1 MNIALIFDFKK
12 VPSLFSTKAIARLE
26 SLGKVTTHAD
36 SSDVANADIIITS
49 WGSPEIDKEI
59 LDRCPNLRLVAH
71 AAGSVKSVV
80 TEELWTRDVR
90 VTNAAKVLGM
100 GVAET
105 ALGFTI
111 CAVKNIF
118 ALNSG
123 IHGGGWDAGRENVRE
138 LYNLTVGVLGS
149 GWAGGHYIKL
159 LQNFNVRVLCYDPYM
174 SEEKAAA
181 LGCERATLEE
191 VLKNSDVVSIHAPA
205 IEATN
210 HMINAD
216 TLNLMKK
223 DAVLI
228 NTARG
233 TIIDERALYEHMAAG
248 NLRYACLDVFD
259 PEPPDADNPLRK
271 LSNCILTPHLAG
283 LVNNG
288 LQRIGMHVTEEI
300 ERFGCNEKLECEV
313 LRKNLE
319 TMA

>member
-1 MNIALIFDFKK
+1 MNIALLFDPKK
-12 VPSLFSTKAIARLE
+12 VPTLFSTEAIARLE
-26 SLGKVTTHAD
+26 ALGTVTTHAD
-36 SSDVANADIIITS
+36 SSDVKNADIIITS
-49 WGSPEIDKEI
+49 WGSPAIDKEI
-59 LDRCPNLRLVAH
+59 LNRCSNLRLVAH

-80 TEELWTRDVR
+80 TEELWTHDVR

-111 CAVKNIF
+111 CAIKNIF

-123 IHGGGWDAGRENVRE
+123 IHSGGWDGGREAVRE

-159 LQNFNVRVLCYDPYM
+159 LQNFDVHVLCYDPYL
-174 SEEKAAA
+174 SQEKAAA
-181 LGCERATLEE
+181 LGCEKATLEV
-191 VLKNSDVVSIHAPA
+191 VLKKSDVISIHAPA
-205 IEATN
+205 IDATN
-210 HMINAD
+210 HMINAE
-216 TLNLMKK
+216 TLKLMKK
-223 DAVLI
+223 NAVLI

-233 TIIDERALYEHMAAG
+233 TIIDEKALYEHMAAG

-259 PEPPDADNPLRK
+259 PEPPETGNPLRK

-288 LQRIGMHVTEEI
+288 LRRIGMHVTEEI
-300 ERFGCNEKLECEV
+300 ERFCRSEKLECEV
-313 LRKNLE
+313 LKKNLE

>member
-1 MNIALIFDFKK
+1 MKIAFIFDPKK
-12 VPSLFSTKAIARLE
+12 VPTLFSAEAVARLE
-26 SLGKVTTHAD
+26 ALGTVTTHTD
-36 SSDVANADIIITS
+36 SSDVKDADIIITS
-49 WGSPEIDKEI
+49 WGSPAIDKEI
-59 LDRCPNLRLVAH
+59 LERCPNLQLVAH

-111 CAVKNIF
+111 CAAKNIF

-123 IHGGGWDAGRENVRE
+123 IHSGGWDGGREAVRE
-138 LYNLTVGVLGS
+138 LYTLTVGVLGS
-149 GWAGGHYIKL
+149 GWAGGHYIRL
-159 LQNFNVRVLCYDPYM
+159 LQNFNVRVLCYDPYL
-174 SEEKAAA
+174 SAEKAAA
-181 LGCERATLEE
+181 LGCERASLEE
-191 VLKNSDVVSIHAPA
+191 VLKNSDIVSIHAPA

-210 HMINAD
+210 HMINAG
-216 TLNLMKK
+216 TLKWMKK

-233 TIIDERALYEHMAAG
+233 TIIDEKALYEHMAAG

-259 PEPPDADNPLRK
+259 PEPPEADNPLRK
-271 LSNCILTPHLAG
+271 LPNCILTPHLAG

-300 ERFGCNEKLECEV
+300 ERFCRSEKLECEV
-313 LRKNLE
+313 LKKNLE

>member
-1 MNIALIFDFKK
+1 MNIALVFDPKK
-12 VPSLFSTKAIARLE
+12 VPKLFSAEAIARLE
-26 SLGKVTTHAD
+26 ALGAMTYHAD
-36 SSDVANADIIITS
+36 SSDVANADVIITS
-49 WGSPEIDKEI
+49 WGSPAIDKEI

-80 TEELWTRDVR
+80 TEELWACGVR
-90 VTNAAKVLGM
+90 VTNSAKMLGM

-111 CAVKNIF
+111 CAAKNIF

-123 IHGGGWDAGRENVRE
+123 IHGGGWDEGRENVRE
-138 LYNLTVGVLGS
+138 LYTLTVGVLGS

-159 LQNFNVRVLCYDPYM
+159 LQNFNVRVLCYDPYL
-174 SEEKAAA
+174 SAEKAAS

-216 TLNLMKK
+216 TLKLMKK

-233 TIIDERALYEHMAAG
+233 TIIDEKALYEHLLAG

-259 PEPPDADNPLRK
+259 PEPPEADNPLRK
-271 LSNCILTPHLAG
+271 LPNCILTPHLAG
-283 LVNNG
+283 LVTNG

-300 ERFGCNEKLECEV
+300 GRFCRNEKMECEV
-313 LRKNLE
+313 LKKNLE